1 MRLRH
6 APATGVTAA
15 AGAAATVLA
24 VAAMTIAPTAV
35 ACTPPRGTPTT
46 TRAMTPT
53 PAETSSLPTKLPT
66 NRREPRC
73 GKVSDPEFPIR
84 THIHGG
90 PDDYRPGGDA
100 GTWSLDLT
108 NTTGQTCR
116 DIHPVLVLVD
126 RHRALDVSQLTLE
139 ITDGEGRWRTLPLEK
154 TERDEIIGVLDDGS
168 PGLVVA
174 AGRTVSVRARLA
186 FAAGTEPN
194 KIIVTAATVQRRGS
208 DGDWVGESN
217 AYRLSLRA
225 GGGDGDSGGRR
236 GGAGGDRAG
245 QGAGHGDGLGGGDGG
260 GPGAGDHGR
269 TVPRTPA
276 PTAGHPDPGDRL
288 PGSRQFARTGSD
300 SDLLGRTAAFAALL
314 TAGAVLALGIGRLR
328 TDRGVSTDGTDR
340 MDRTDRTDGTDRTN
354 GNDQP

>member
-24 VAAMTIAPTAV
+24 VVAVAAMTVAPTAM
-35 ACTPPRGTPTT
+35 ACIPPRGTPTT

-53 PAETSSLPTKLPT
+53 PAEASSLPA

-73 GKVSDPEFPIR
+73 GKVSDPEFPITTR
-84 THIHGG
+84 IHGG

-108 NTTGQTCR
+108 NTTGRTCR

-225 GGGDGDSGGRR
+225 GGGDGDSGGHRD
-236 GGAGGDRAG
+236 GAGHGDRAG

-260 GPGAGDHGR
+260 GPGASDHGR

-288 PGSRQFARTGSD
+288 PGSRQFARTDSD

-328 TDRGVSTDGTDR
+328 TDRGIR
-340 MDRTDRTDGTDRTN
+340 MDGPDRTDGKDRTN

>member
-15 AGAAATVLA
+15 VLA
-24 VAAMTIAPTAV
+24 VAAMTIAPTAA
-35 ACTPPRGTPTT
+35 ACAPPRGALTSTQAT
-46 TRAMTPT
+46 T
-53 PAETSSLPTKLPT
+53 PAPVPAPTYASSLT

-73 GKVSDPEFPIR
+73 GKVSDPEFPIT

-90 PDDYRPGGDA
+90 PDDYRPGGSA

-108 NTTGQTCR
+108 NTTSEVCR

-126 RHRALDVSQLTLE
+126 RHRALNVSQLTLE

-168 PGLVVA
+168 PGLAVP

-225 GGGDGDSGGRR
+225 GAGDGDRGGHR
-236 GGAGGDRAG
+236 GGAG
-245 QGAGHGDGLGGGDGG
+245 QGNGAAHGDSGG
-260 GPGAGDHGR
+260 GPGASEQGR
-269 TVPRTPA
+269 TAPRTPA
-276 PTAGHPDPGDRL
+276 PTAGHPAPGDRP
-288 PGSRQFARTGSD
+288 PGSPPGSQQFARTESD

-314 TAGAVLALGIGRLR
+314 TAGAVLAVGVRRLR
-328 TDRGVSTDGTDR
+328 TDRTDR
-340 MDRTDRTDGTDRTN
+340 AVRPDRTN
-354 GNDQP
+354 GNDQL

>member
-15 AGAAATVLA
+15 ALA
-24 VAAMTIAPTAV
+24 VAAVIIAPTAA
-35 ACTPPRGTPTT
+35 ACAPPGGVLTSARATALPPAPAPTH
-46 TRAMTPT
+46 ASS
-53 PAETSSLPTKLPT
+53 PA

-73 GKVSDPEFPIR
+73 GKVSDPEFPIT

-90 PDDYRPGGDA
+90 PDDYRPGGAA

-108 NTTGQTCR
+108 NTTGEVCR

-126 RHRALDVSQLTLE
+126 RHRALHVSQLTLE

-168 PGLVVA
+168 PGLAVP

-225 GGGDGDSGGRR
+225 GGGNGDSGGRR
-236 GGAGGDRAG
+236 GGAGHGK
-245 QGAGHGDGLGGGDGG
+245 GAEQGDGG
-260 GPGAGDHGR
+260 GPGTGERGR
-269 TVPRTPA
+269 TAPRTPA
-276 PTAGHPDPGDRL
+276 PTAGHPAPGDRP
-288 PGSRQFARTGSD
+288 PGSQQFARTGSGG
-300 SDLLGRTAAFAALL
+300 SGGDLLGR
-314 TAGAVLALGIGRLR
+314 
-328 TDRGVSTDGTDR
+328 
-340 MDRTDRTDGTDRTN
+340 
-354 GNDQP
+354 